1 MTPPSDS
8 HFSPDKLKS
17 STGSGLTKLS
27 GGSGSGSYIPNW
39 SDFFP
44 PPPNCPPSD
53 CESAMNTP
61 RVPRNSGY
69 QNQMSPMGSQRNFA
83 SPSLAKRMALQHL
96 NPPQSQDL
104 GYCQKNIWNNPLQS
118 IQDDH
123 EQADISYLHSLQAQN
138 FPHIPNNHLK
148 QIDDL
153 SAPRKMEIYENP
165 SEHYASINFN
175 GDIKNE
181 QSTQSS
187 LPSSQHGTS
196 AFGNHILHQNK
207 IHKNENGAN
216 AVNFYGYGM
225 EDYETGCSDYETD
238 RDHRAS
244 SSVRGDRWA
253 DSSHSETEHED
264 SDNNNKL
271 VQRML

>member
-1 MTPPSDS
+1 MEKQQFIQSQDHQLDEKNYHAEPSLYAEVGDVAFGGRNNLSSFGGSYRSGGVHSEPAPYATTTLAMNNKMRTLDGKTFLSLPQSENQDFFTHKTNSSSGGDSFHSELMTPPSDS
-8 HFSPDKLKS
+8 HFSPDKSKS

-104 GYCQKNIWNNPLQS
+104 GYCQKNIWNNPL
-118 IQDDH
+118 
-123 EQADISYLHSLQAQN
+123 
-138 FPHIPNNHLK
+138 
-148 QIDDL
+148 
-153 SAPRKMEIYENP
+153 
-165 SEHYASINFN
+165 
-175 GDIKNE
+175 
-181 QSTQSS
+181 
-187 LPSSQHGTS
+187 
-196 AFGNHILHQNK
+196 
-207 IHKNENGAN
+207 
-216 AVNFYGYGM
+216 
-225 EDYETGCSDYETD
+225 
-238 RDHRAS
+238 
-244 SSVRGDRWA
+244 
-253 DSSHSETEHED
+253 
-264 SDNNNKL
+264 
-271 VQRML
+271 

>member
-1 MTPPSDS
+1 MNSYFIQKSNATFS
-8 HFSPDKLKS
+8 H
-17 STGSGLTKLS
+17 LS
-27 GGSGSGSYIPNW
+27 
-39 SDFFP
+39 F
-44 PPPNCPPSD
+44 
-53 CESAMNTP
+53 
-61 RVPRNSGY
+61 

-196 AFGNHILHQNK
+196 AFGNHILHQNN

-225 EDYETGCSDYETD
+225 S
-238 RDHRAS
+238 
-244 SSVRGDRWA
+244 
-253 DSSHSETEHED
+253 
-264 SDNNNKL
+264 
-271 VQRML
+271 